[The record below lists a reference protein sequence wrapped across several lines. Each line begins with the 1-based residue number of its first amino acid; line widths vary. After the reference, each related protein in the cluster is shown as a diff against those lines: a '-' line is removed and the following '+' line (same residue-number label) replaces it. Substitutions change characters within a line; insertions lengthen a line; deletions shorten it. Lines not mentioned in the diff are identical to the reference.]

1 MYQVDKDDDA
11 TDAYSKDDIW
21 KPPKKKKR
29 RKSLEKKKSESR
41 KHSQKTK
48 SKKLKSNLKT
58 KCVGLLQESQKEE
71 DKPLEENNEPKASEN
86 VKPKTVELLVAR
98 SGCKYLVKW
107 ENLSY
112 ADTTWEHWTTIPK
125 HILNVK
131 ISKNILFL
139 ISSLFQ
145 YYQRDLSR
153 LGSSPYFSDES
164 DLPDDNSQDKQ

>member
-1 MYQVDKDDDA
+1 MEKKE
-11 TDAYSKDDIW
+11 SKSLKHTHKS
-21 KPPKKKKR
+21 KPQKLKKKLEP
-29 RKSLEKKKSESR
+29 KSAGLQKEKEKELEKSSGE
-41 KHSQKTK
+41 
-48 SKKLKSNLKT
+48 
-58 KCVGLLQESQKEE
+58 
-71 DKPLEENNEPKASEN
+71 NEPKASEN
-86 VKPKTVELLVAR
+86 EKSKTVELLVAR

-131 ISKNILFL
+131 ISKNILFF

-164 DLPDDNSQDKQ
+164 ELPDDNSQDKE

>member
-1 MYQVDKDDDA
+1 MEKKE
-11 TDAYSKDDIW
+11 SKSLKQIHKS
-21 KPPKKKKR
+21 KPQKLKKKLEP
-29 RKSLEKKKSESR
+29 KSAGLQKEKEKELEKSSGE
-41 KHSQKTK
+41 
-48 SKKLKSNLKT
+48 
-58 KCVGLLQESQKEE
+58 
-71 DKPLEENNEPKASEN
+71 NEPKASEN
-86 VKPKTVELLVAR
+86 EKSKTVELLVAR

-131 ISKNILFL
+131 NTPITIFFF